1 MISADKHRHPELAR
15 PSMGN
20 FGRNEWAILGT
31 SCGNIQQLA
40 GSIIQGLSHAY
51 ACAYAD
57 TTHNSG
63 EAPGGMAGQGALC

>member
-1 MISADKHRHPELAR
+1 
-15 PSMGN
+15 MGN

-40 GSIIQGLSHAY
+40 GSIIEGLSHAY

-63 EAPGGMAGQGALC
+63 ESPGGMA